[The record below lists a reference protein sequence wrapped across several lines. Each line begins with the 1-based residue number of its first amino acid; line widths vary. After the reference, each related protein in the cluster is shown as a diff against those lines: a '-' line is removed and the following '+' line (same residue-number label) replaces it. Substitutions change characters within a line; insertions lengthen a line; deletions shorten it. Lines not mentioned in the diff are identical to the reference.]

1 MKLQPLI
8 DELREYAQSSFT
20 PSGAVAGAHSY
31 PGPEPGKLQ
40 PVGLLGVPL
49 EPEVPKEILK
59 LAGHYRE
66 KIRRAHKWRSRL
78 QQK

>member
-40 PVGLLGVPL
+40 SVGQPALIPL
-49 EPEVPKEILK
+49 EDPPKKVLK
-59 LAGHYRE
+59 LPGHYRE
-66 KIRRAHKWRSRL
+66 KIRKARKWR
-78 QQK
+78 QQKQ